1 VIKTNQKGKINMKAM
16 TKYQLEHFKNK
27 VRDKFSPLIDEAQ
40 LTLRKTVAD
49 LTAAAE
55 KKLSNKLNISDDIKQ
70 LKEME
75 EQIFQQKKK
84 LATFFNRAAT
94 TDKMKDKLDYHFN
107 SRRLDRDDIREI
119 TAERC
124 EDQIRDWA
132 QDLAEREA
140 EKTKDGKKLV
150 RLKKLK
156 EDAISTV
163 MESGMPGELI
173 QNLNKHLGVI
183 GITWHNNIKSIENNL
198 N

>member
-1 VIKTNQKGKINMKAM
+1 M

-49 LTAAAE
+49 MTASAE
-55 KKLSNKLNISDDIKQ
+55 KKLALKLGITEDIEE
-70 LKEME
+70 LKKME
-75 EQIFQQKKK
+75 EQIFEKKK
-84 LATFFNRAAT
+84 MLATFFNRAAT
-94 TDKMKDKLDYHFN
+94 TDKMKDKLDYRFE

-124 EDQIRDWA
+124 LDQIRDWA

-140 EKTKDGKKLV
+140 EKTPIGKKKVEL
-150 RLKKLK
+150 LQLK
-156 EDAISTV
+156 EDAISDV
-163 MESGMPGELI
+163 MESGMPAELI
-173 QNLNKHLGVI
+173 EKLAQRLKVI
-183 GITWHNNIKSIENNL
+183 GIAWNNNVKQIGGNL

>member
-1 VIKTNQKGKINMKAM
+1 MKAM
-16 TKYQLEHFKNK
+16 TKYQLEHFKSK
-27 VRDKFSPLIDEAQ
+27 VQDKFSPLIDEAQ

-55 KKLSNKLNISDDIKQ
+55 KKLSGKLNISDDIEELKQ
-70 LKEME
+70 ME
-75 EQIFQQKKK
+75 EQIFEKKKK

-94 TDKMKDKLDYHFN
+94 TDKMKSKLDYRFEN
-107 SRRLDRDDIREI
+107 RRLDRDDIKEI

-150 RLKKLK
+150 RLKQLK

-173 QNLNKHLGVI
+173 ENLNKHLKVI

>member
-1 VIKTNQKGKINMKAM
+1 MKAM

-27 VRDKFSPLIDEAQ
+27 VHDKFAPLIDEAQ

-55 KKLSNKLNISDDIKQ
+55 KKLSGKLNISDDIKQ

-94 TDKMKDKLDYHFN
+94 TDKMKSKLDYHFE

-124 EDQIRDWA
+124 EDQIRSWA
-132 QDLAEREA
+132 QKLAEREA
-140 EKTKDGKKLV
+140 EKTPIGKKKVKL
-150 RLKKLK
+150 LQLK
-156 EDAISTV
+156 EDAISDV
-163 MESGMPGELI
+163 MESGMPSELI
-173 QNLNKHLGVI
+173 EKLGQRLKVI
-183 GITWHNNIKSIENNL
+183 GVAWNNNVKQISNNY

>member
-1 VIKTNQKGKINMKAM
+1 MKAM
-16 TKYQLEHFKNK
+16 TKYQLEHFKKK
-27 VRDKFSPLIDEAQ
+27 VQQKFEPLIDEAN

-49 LTAAAE
+49 MTASAE
-55 KKLSNKLNISDDIKQ
+55 KKLSNKLNITDDIKQ

-94 TDKMKDKLDYHFN
+94 TDKMKSKLDYHFE
-107 SRRLDRDDIREI
+107 RALDRDDIRDI
-119 TAERC
+119 TSERC
-124 EDQIRDWA
+124 LDQIRNWA

-150 RLKKLK
+150 RLRQLK

-163 MESGMPGELI
+163 MESGLPSELI
-173 QNLNKHLGVI
+173 ENLNKHFKVI
-183 GITWHNNIKSIENNL
+183 GLTWHNNIKSIENNL

>member
-1 VIKTNQKGKINMKAM
+1 M

-27 VRDKFSPLIDEAQ
+27 VRDKFAPLIDEAQ

-94 TDKMKDKLDYHFN
+94 TDKMKSKLDYHFT
-107 SRRLDRDDIREI
+107 RAMDRDDIKDI
-119 TAERC
+119 TSERC
-124 EDQIRDWA
+124 LDQIRDWA

-150 RLKKLK
+150 RLRQLK

-163 MESGMPGELI
+163 MESGLPSELI
-173 QNLNKHLGVI
+173 ENLNKHFKVI
-183 GITWHNNIKSIENNL
+183 GLTWHNNIKSIENNL

>member
-1 VIKTNQKGKINMKAM
+1 MKAM
-16 TKYQLEHFKNK
+16 TKYQLEHFKRK
-27 VRDKFSPLIDEAQ
+27 VQDKFEPLIDEAN

-49 LTAAAE
+49 MTASAE
-55 KKLSNKLNISDDIKQ
+55 KKLAQKLNISADIEE

-75 EQIFQQKKK
+75 AQIFEKKK
-84 LATFFNRAAT
+84 MLATFFNRSAT
-94 TDKMKDKLDYHFN
+94 TDKMKSKLDYRFEN
-107 SRRLDRDDIREI
+107 RSLDRDDIREV

-124 EDQIRDWA
+124 LDQLRDWA

-150 RLKKLK
+150 KLKQLK

-163 MESGMPGELI
+163 MEAGMPGELI
-173 QNLNKHLGVI
+173 ANLNQHLKVI
-183 GITWHNNIKSIENNL
+183 GITWHNNIKSIESNL

>member
-1 VIKTNQKGKINMKAM
+1 MK
-16 TKYQLEHFKNK
+16 
-27 VRDKFSPLIDEAQ
+27 S
-40 LTLRKTVAD
+40 
-49 LTAAAE
+49 
-55 KKLSNKLNISDDIKQ
+55 
-70 LKEME
+70 
-75 EQIFQQKKK
+75 
-84 LATFFNRAAT
+84 
-94 TDKMKDKLDYHFN
+94 KLDYRFE

-163 MESGMPGELI
+163 MESGMPSELI
-173 QNLNKHLGVI
+173 QNLNKHLSVI

>member
-1 VIKTNQKGKINMKAM
+1 MKAM

-49 LTAAAE
+49 MTASAE
-55 KKLSNKLNISDDIKQ
+55 KKLALKLGITEDIEE
-70 LKEME
+70 LKKME
-75 EQIFQQKKK
+75 EQIFEKKK
-84 LATFFNRAAT
+84 TLATFFNRAAT
-94 TDKMKDKLDYHFN
+94 TDKMKDKLDYRFE

-124 EDQIRDWA
+124 LDQIRDWA

-150 RLKKLK
+150 RLKQLK

-173 QNLNKHLGVI
+173 ENLNKHLKVI

>member
-27 VRDKFSPLIDEAQ
+27 VRDKFAPLIDEAQ

-49 LTAAAE
+49 MTAAAE

-94 TDKMKDKLDYHFN
+94 TDKMKSKLDYHFE

-150 RLKKLK
+150 RLKQLK

-173 QNLNKHLGVI
+173 QNLNKHLSVI
-183 GITWHNNIKSIENNL
+183 GITWHNNIKSIENN
-198 N
+198 

>member
-27 VRDKFSPLIDEAQ
+27 VRDKFAPLIDEAQ

-49 LTAAAE
+49 MTAAAE

-94 TDKMKDKLDYHFN
+94 TDKMKSKLDYHFE

-173 QNLNKHLGVI
+173 QNLNKHLSVI

>member
-1 VIKTNQKGKINMKAM
+1 MKGKINMKAM

-27 VRDKFSPLIDEAQ
+27 VRDKFAPLIDEAQ

-55 KKLSNKLNISDDIKQ
+55 KKLSNKLNITDDIKQ

-94 TDKMKDKLDYHFN
+94 TDKMKDKLDYHFGN
-107 SRRLDRDDIREI
+107 RRLDRDDIKDI

-150 RLKKLK
+150 RLKQLK

-183 GITWHNNIKSIENNL
+183 GITWHNNIKSIDNSL

>member
-1 VIKTNQKGKINMKAM
+1 M

-49 LTAAAE
+49 MTAAAE
-55 KKLSNKLNISDDIKQ
+55 KKLALKLGITEDIEELRK
-70 LKEME
+70 ME
-75 EQIFQQKKK
+75 EQIFQKKKK

-94 TDKMKDKLDYHFN
+94 TDKMKDKLDYRFEN
-107 SRRLDRDDIREI
+107 RRLDRDDIKDI

-150 RLKKLK
+150 RLKQLK

-183 GITWHNNIKSIENNL
+183 GITWHNNIKSIDNSL

>member
-1 VIKTNQKGKINMKAM
+1 MKAM

-27 VRDKFSPLIDEAQ
+27 VRDKFSPLIDEAH

-49 LTAAAE
+49 MTAAAE
-55 KKLSNKLNISDDIKQ
+55 KKLALKLGITEDIEELRK
-70 LKEME
+70 ME
-75 EQIFQQKKK
+75 EQIFEKKK
-84 LATFFNRAAT
+84 MLATFFNRAAT
-94 TDKMKDKLDYHFN
+94 TDKMKDKLDYRFE

-150 RLKKLK
+150 KLKQLK

-163 MESGMPGELI
+163 MEAGMPSELI
-173 QNLNKHLGVI
+173 ENLNKHFKVI

>member
-1 VIKTNQKGKINMKAM
+1 MKAM

-27 VRDKFSPLIDEAQ
+27 VHDKFSPLIDEAQ

-94 TDKMKDKLDYHFN
+94 TDKMKDKLDYRFE

-173 QNLNKHLGVI
+173 QNLNKHLSVI